1 MSTERLRFTLRASA
15 SRIDKGF
22 LAVPQKFG
30 DLFPGKRS
38 QIHVVFDDEDE
49 VADLTFQPCD
59 PVVKENR
66 ILGLGPWFSKRDVRK
81 GDLISVVFEGPERER
96 YRIALDRYV
105 LERQVGR
112 ARLELEAAQTDPE
125 ADRQL
130 GLLSQLT
137 RQRPRAVAKEELLR
151 IAGQSEP
158 QARPVAL
165 PRAAERHEVAPPAI
179 RVLLRELH
187 DGKCQLCSFT
197 FEKRDGEP
205 YFEVHHI
212 DPEIGHHPTNL
223 LVVCPNCHAQL
234 EHATVTDL
242 RRLGGWLVAVTIN
255 GKRFPV
261 RQPLTQDLQWR
272 AMVGIVVLVAAA
284 QAGRLLARSAGSWH

>member
-1 MSTERLRFTLRASA
+1 MSTEGQRITLRASS

-38 QIHVVFDDEDE
+38 QIRVIFDDEDE
-49 VADLTFQPCD
+49 VTELTFQPCD

-81 GDLISVVFEGPERER
+81 GDLISIVYEGPEPEF

-105 LERQVGR
+105 LERQVDG
-112 ARLELEAAQTDPE
+112 ARLKLEAAQTDSE

-130 GLLSQLT
+130 GLLSQLI
-137 RQRPRAVAKEELLR
+137 RKRPRAVAKEELLR
-151 IAGQSEP
+151 IAGRSEP
-158 QARPVAL
+158 QARPVAI
-165 PRAAERHEVAPPAI
+165 PRAAEHHEVAPPAI

-205 YFEVHHI
+205 YFEVHHL

-242 RRLGGWLVAVTIN
+242 CRVGGWLVTVTIN
-255 GKRFPV
+255 GKRISV
-261 RQPLTQDLQWR
+261 RQPLVQSSQWM
-272 AMVGIVVLVAAA
+272 AIVGIAVLIVAA
-284 QAGRLLARSAGSWH
+284 QSGRLLIRSSHPWH